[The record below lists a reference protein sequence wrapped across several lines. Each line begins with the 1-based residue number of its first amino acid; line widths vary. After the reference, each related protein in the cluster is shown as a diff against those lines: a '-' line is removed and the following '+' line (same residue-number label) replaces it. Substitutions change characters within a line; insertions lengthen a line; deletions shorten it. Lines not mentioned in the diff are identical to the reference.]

1 MTNGRNNRSR
11 ILIYSASNGTH
22 GNPTARTATDNGGFY
37 IDCEV
42 DGEQR
47 RVRVKSPGSGGGA
60 SNAVY
65 GTLRANAWENSQQ
78 RLSVDGL
85 TANQN
90 GVIGVT
96 HDITDEQLLAC
107 GNGGLYVCEQGEGYL
122 MIALSGDTPP
132 CDIPVVVI
140 LLD

>member
-1 MTNGRNNRSR
+1 MSLFKPLKGDSSR
-11 ILIYSASNGTH
+11 ISLDVTPFHDGWAYFT
-22 GNPTARTATDNGGFY
+22 PDNGGFY

-47 RVRVKSPGSGGGA
+47 RVRVKSPGSGGGT

-85 TANQN
+85 TANEN